1 MSKFF
6 ITNNKEISQKITK
19 EISSSEF
26 KLCFN
31 TECDNIFAF
40 ATQKLK
46 VPHTNSLK
54 INNDFIITNGT
65 LIYKEGNNIENWKQ
79 LYTDYNDNIKTI
91 RQSSIGNY
99 AICIKKGNTIDI
111 WGEESGAF
119 NIFYYNEK
127 GSFLVSNSLYDVA
140 KIIKEKISINE
151 LNVIEE
157 AAQFTILGDETIFNE
172 IKRLSGTQHIN
183 IHDNSFNII
192 EEKILYPI
200 LNIDIKKCASNVA
213 TILKQKA
220 NSIYNTL
227 GNPGINMTGG
237 LDARISLAAYLSVS
251 SKPFLNY
258 GIGNT
263 GLTNTKDEDLRI
275 DLLFQKKYGLDL
287 RIGSW
292 KTPTP
297 LDRDWEYYI
306 SKYGFGAYVYSASAD
321 VMNYYENSQGNIMT
335 FGFGGELYRNLPWI
349 ENRTKSYFNVDEF
362 IDEYYITGDAKLM
375 TQDIPNY
382 REHIKKKI
390 IKLCERYNLN
400 PNHIDNVDNF
410 YLLIEYRKTA
420 DSKTLNLVNMMKF
433 SNLLLLE
440 KECLENARVNIE
452 NMKQSKF
459 MLQIINSLN
468 QEVLDIPIFSHC
480 QSRVYDKKSESLLP
494 EHKPLKTSIKQNIK
508 HITPLIVLNQLKKVG
523 KNKHTTKNNKILTFL
538 KQYLKSNPYNILSEA
553 CLEKISYLP
562 KISKYA
568 LNLAIIRS
576 IYGPKIEN

>member
-6 ITNNKEISQKITK
+6 ITNNKEISQKIIK

-46 VPHTNSLK
+46 VTHTNSLK

-65 LIYKEGNNIENWKQ
+65 LIYKDGNKTENWKQ

-91 RQSSIGNY
+91 RQYSIGNY

-119 NIFYYNEK
+119 NIFYYYEK
-127 GSFLVSNSLYDVA
+127 GSFLVSNSLYELA

-183 IHDNSFNII
+183 IQNNSFKII

-200 LNIDIKKCASNVA
+200 LNIDAKECAHNVA
-213 TILKQKA
+213 TRLKHKA
-220 NSIYNTL
+220 ISIYKIL

-263 GLTNTKDEDLRI
+263 GLTNTKDEDLQI
-275 DLLFQKKYGLDL
+275 DLLFQNKYGLDL

-292 KTPTP
+292 KTPIP
-297 LDRDWEYYI
+297 LNRDWEYYI

-375 TQDIPNY
+375 TQDIPHY

-440 KECLENARVNIE
+440 KECLENARVSIE

-459 MLQIINSLN
+459 MLQIINSLY

-480 QSRVYDKKSESLLP
+480 QSRIYDPKSESLLP

-508 HITPLIVLNQLKKVG
+508 HITPSIVLNHLRKAS
-523 KNKHTTKNNKILTFL
+523 KNKHTTKNNEVLTFL
-538 KQYLKSNPYNILSEA
+538 KQYLNSNPYNILPET
-553 CLEKISYLP
+553 CLERISYLP

-568 LNLAIIRS
+568 LNLAIIKS
-576 IYGPKIEN
+576 IYGTKIEN

>member
-6 ITNNKEISQKITK
+6 ITNNKEISEKIIK
-19 EISSSEF
+19 EINSSEF

-31 TECDNIFAF
+31 TQCDNIFAF

-46 VPHTNSLK
+46 VPHTNSLE

-65 LIYKEGNNIENWKQ
+65 LIYKEGNKIENWKQ
-79 LYTDYNDNIKTI
+79 LYNDYNNNIKVI

-99 AICIKKGNTIDI
+99 AICIKKGNSIDI

-127 GSFLVSNSLYDVA
+127 GIFLVSNSLYDLA
-140 KIIKEKISINE
+140 KLIKEKISINE

-183 IHDNSFNII
+183 IQDNSFNII
-192 EEKILYPI
+192 EEKILYPV
-200 LNIDIKKCASNVA
+200 LNIDAKKCAFNVA

-220 NSIYNTL
+220 NSIYNSL

-292 KTPTP
+292 RTPTP
-297 LDRDWEYYI
+297 LNRDWEYYI

-349 ENRTKSYFNVDEF
+349 ENRTKTYFNVDEF

-400 PNHIDNVDNF
+400 PSHIDNVDNF
-410 YLLIEYRKTA
+410 YLLVEYRKTA
-420 DSKTLNLVNMMKF
+420 DSKILNLVNMMKF
-433 SNLLLLE
+433 SNLLLME
-440 KECLENARVNIE
+440 KECLENARVDIE
-452 NMKQSKF
+452 NMNQSKF
-459 MLQIINSLN
+459 MLQIINNLSRDI
-468 QEVLDIPIFSHC
+468 LDIPIFSHC
-480 QSRVYDKKSESLLP
+480 QSRIYDKASESLLP
-494 EHKPLKTSIKQNIK
+494 ERKPLKILIKQNIK
-508 HITPLIVLNQLKKVG
+508 HIIPPILLNYIRKNIQYNHKRSQNEVLV
-523 KNKHTTKNNKILTFL
+523 FL
-538 KQYLKSNPYNILSEA
+538 KQYLNSFSHNILSEE
-553 CLEKISYLP
+553 CLEKINYQP

-568 LNLAIIRS
+568 LNLAIIKS
-576 IYGPKIEN
+576 IYEHKTEN

>member
-6 ITNNKEISQKITK
+6 ITNNKEISEKIIK

-26 KLCFN
+26 KLCFK
-31 TECDNIFAF
+31 TQCDNIFAF

-46 VPHTNSLK
+46 VSHTNSLE

-65 LIYKEGNNIENWKQ
+65 LIYKEGNKIENWKQ
-79 LYTDYNDNIKTI
+79 LYNDYNNNIKVI

-99 AICIKKGNTIDI
+99 AICIKKGNSIDI

-127 GSFLVSNSLYDVA
+127 GIFLVSNSLYDLA
-140 KIIKEKISINE
+140 KLIKEKISINE

-183 IHDNSFNII
+183 IQNNSFNII
-192 EEKILYPI
+192 EEKILYPV
-200 LNIDIKKCASNVA
+200 LNIDAKKCAFNVA
-213 TILKQKA
+213 MILKQKA
-220 NSIYNTL
+220 NSIYNSL

-263 GLTNTKDEDLRI
+263 GLTNTKDEDLQI
-275 DLLFQKKYGLDL
+275 DLLFQNKYGLDL

-292 KTPTP
+292 KTPIP
-297 LDRDWEYYI
+297 LNRDWEYYI

-375 TQDIPNY
+375 TQDIPHY

-400 PNHIDNVDNF
+400 PSHIDNVDNF
-410 YLLIEYRKTA
+410 YLLVEYRKTA
-420 DSKTLNLVNMMKF
+420 DSKILNLVNMMKF
-433 SNLLLLE
+433 SNLLLME
-440 KECLENARVNIE
+440 KECLENARVSIE

-459 MLQIINSLN
+459 MLQIINSLY

-480 QSRVYDKKSESLLP
+480 QSRIYDPKSESLLP

-508 HITPLIVLNQLKKVG
+508 HITPSIVLNHLRKAS
-523 KNKHTTKNNKILTFL
+523 KNKHTTKNNEVLTFL
-538 KQYLKSNPYNILSEA
+538 KQYLNSNPYNILPET
-553 CLEKISYLP
+553 CLERISYLP

-568 LNLAIIRS
+568 LNLAIIKS
-576 IYGPKIEN
+576 IYGTKIEN